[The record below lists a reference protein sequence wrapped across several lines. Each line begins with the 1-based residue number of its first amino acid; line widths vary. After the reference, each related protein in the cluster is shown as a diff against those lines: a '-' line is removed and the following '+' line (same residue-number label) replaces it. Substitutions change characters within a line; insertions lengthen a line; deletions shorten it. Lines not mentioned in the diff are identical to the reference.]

1 MLKDSQDPHCQGAFL
16 RSKVHKPILDTDPKK
31 CFSVCVLIMTNE
43 TEIIRVD
50 KLRV

>member
-1 MLKDSQDPHCQGAFL
+1 MLNDSWDPIV
-16 RSKVHKPILDTDPKK
+16 RVPSSDPKSTNPFLMQTRK
-31 CFSVCVLIMTNE
+31 MLSVCVLIMTNE